1 MFQFWNRSDK
11 LSPSERVRRMHEA
24 WLDRA
29 IRTGRQHPGIP
40 KREVRLGGF
49 EPLMRTP
56 GGKLWAKA
64 WWDDA
69 LSSGR
74 SSGSGKRRR

>member
-1 MFQFWNRSDK
+1 MLRFWNRNNRH
-11 LSPSERVRRMHEA
+11 LHAERVRRMHEA

-29 IRTGRQHPGIP
+29 VRQGRAHPSIP

-49 EPLMRTP
+49 ESLMRTP
-56 GGKLWAKA
+56 GGRIWAKH

-69 LSSGR
+69 LSKPER
-74 SSGSGKRRR
+74 GSRRG